1 MQHNW
6 TAAPLT
12 ATRESAQLRC
22 PSTTKNKETFQND
35 NKIKDDKHKQLLA
48 FENQKI
54 LCKNPELAFP
64 WKSWK
69 AQPYMSPAS
78 AGPESWSH
86 ARMTLSHSRHHSLLS
101 TQLLTWSS
109 RPFSFDPHSKCASR
123 PVLRKPILSNSV
135 FKQLMTSSP
144 C

>member
-1 MQHNW
+1 MRSQRVGCMPMVLIILLNI
-6 TAAPLT
+6 AAVYEILY
-12 ATRESAQLRC
+12 SILLYVYLKSFKIILLLGIWVV
-22 PSTTKNKETFQND
+22 PSFCYY
-35 NKIKDDKHKQLLA
+35 KIKDDKHKQLLA

-86 ARMTLSHSRHHSLLS
+86 ARMTLSHSRHHSLMS
-101 TQLLTWSS
+101 T
-109 RPFSFDPHSKCASR
+109 PAPH
-123 PVLRKPILSNSV
+123 LV
-135 FKQLMTSSP
+135 FEVFRLPPTL
-144 C
+144 